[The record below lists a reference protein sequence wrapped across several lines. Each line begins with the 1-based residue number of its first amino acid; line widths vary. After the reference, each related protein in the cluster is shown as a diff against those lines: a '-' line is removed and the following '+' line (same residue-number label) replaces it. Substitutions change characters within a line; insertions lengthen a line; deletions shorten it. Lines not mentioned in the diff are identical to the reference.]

1 MVSQAGPRRTA
12 AGRGSRLSHLKTI
25 YVQVLLGIVLGS
37 LTGWLFPSVGAL
49 LKPLSDIFIAL
60 IKLVIAPVVFCTVA
74 SGIAR
79 MSDLRTLGRV
89 GWKSLV
95 YFEVVSTLALIVG
108 VGAALL
114 VHPGVGFNIDPA
126 TLDPKIAAGYV
137 GQAHQ
142 LTLIEQLTNLAPVS
156 FLAPLA
162 TGNVLQTLVIAIL
175 TGVICSR
182 IGATGARI
190 AATLET
196 ASNVFFGMIHL
207 VVRAAP
213 IAAFAAMGFTIGKY
227 GVGSLIQLGA
237 LVGTFYLT
245 SFVFVLVVLG
255 IAAAI
260 SGFSIFRFLLYI
272 REEILIVLGTSSSET
287 VLPQIMEKM
296 QRLGV
301 AKPVAGLVI
310 PAGYSFNLDGTN
322 IYITLCMLFL
332 AQATNTHLSPQQ
344 IGALVLV
351 AMLTSKGATGV
362 VGAGFIAL
370 AATLAVVP
378 EVPIASLALLVGVDR
393 FMSECRSI
401 VNLIGNGVA
410 TLVVAR
416 WDNQLDRQVLE
427 SELERG
433 PAYA

>member
-1 MVSQAGPRRTA
+1 M
-12 AGRGSRLSHLKTI
+12 SHFRSL

-37 LTGWLFPSVGAL
+37 LTGWLFPSIGAL
-49 LKPLSDIFIAL
+49 LKPFSDIFIAL
-60 IKLVIAPVVFCTVA
+60 IRLVIAPVVFCTVA

-79 MSDLRTLGRV
+79 MSDLRALGRV

-95 YFEVVSTLALIVG
+95 YFEVVSTLALIFG
-108 VGAALL
+108 VAAALII
-114 VHPGVGFNIDPA
+114 HPGVGFNIDPA
-126 TLDPKIAAGYV
+126 TLDPRIAAGYL
-137 GQAHQ
+137 GQARE
-142 LTLIEQLTNLAPVS
+142 LTLFERLTDLAPVS

-182 IGATGARI
+182 IGPTGARI
-190 AATLET
+190 ANTLEI

-227 GVGSLIQLGA
+227 GLGSLIQLGA

-245 SFVFVLVVLG
+245 AVVFVFAVMG
-255 IAAAI
+255 GAAAI
-260 SGFSIFRFLLYI
+260 AGFSLVRFLAYI
-272 REEILIVLGTSSSET
+272 REELLIVLGTSSSES
-287 VLPQIMEKM
+287 VLPQLIEKM

-301 AKPVAGLVI
+301 AKPVAGLVV

-322 IYITLCMLFL
+322 IYITLSTLFL
-332 AQATNTHLSPQQ
+332 AQATNTHLTLEQ
-344 IGALVLV
+344 IGGLLLV

-362 VGAGFIAL
+362 VSAGFIAL

-378 EVPIASLALLVGVDR
+378 EVPIATLALLVGVDR

-416 WDNQLDRQVLE
+416 WDNQLDRDALNA
-427 SELERG
+427 ELQRG